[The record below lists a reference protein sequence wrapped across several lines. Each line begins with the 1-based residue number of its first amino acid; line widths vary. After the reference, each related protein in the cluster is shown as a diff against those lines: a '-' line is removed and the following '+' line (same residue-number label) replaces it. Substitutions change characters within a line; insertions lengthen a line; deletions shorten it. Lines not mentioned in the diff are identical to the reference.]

1 MRNWVLDILVTRRK
15 GTDLPFVAIHLAS
28 GRVAGATRYLN
39 IMPKD
44 RGLEIGGTWY
54 GPEFQRTPV
63 NTECKYLLL
72 RHAFETLGC
81 IRVQLKTDLR
91 NERSQ
96 KAIERIGAVKEGVL
110 RNHMILPDG
119 GQGDGEGAVA
129 VGCMDYQ
136 VGGGAARRGRQ
147 QDNADGIDRREGEG
161 AGNGES
167 ECWEQDQLTEQS
179 DRHLFGLGE
188 HAFEVGQGQS
198 HAQCHHDD
206 DDGEGKHYVRK
217 YALLHVGLLWVEL
230 GNEGCISITV

>member
-1 MRNWVLDILVTRRK
+1 MEVKPVVLIGKHVRLEPLTEKHIPGLAEIGAGQTFWDFMLYGNISTAEDMRSWVRDILSRAEK

-28 GRVAGATRYLN
+28 SRIAGATRYLN

-54 GPEFQRTPV
+54 GLEFQRTPV

-110 RNHMILPDG
+110 RKHMILPDG
-119 GQGDGEGAVA
+119 RIRDSVFYSILDTEWPEVKLRLEKM
-129 VGCMDYQ
+129 MD
-136 VGGGAARRGRQ
+136 R
-147 QDNADGIDRREGEG
+147 
-161 AGNGES
+161 S
-167 ECWEQDQLTEQS
+167 S
-179 DRHLFGLGE
+179 
-188 HAFEVGQGQS
+188 
-198 HAQCHHDD
+198 
-206 DDGEGKHYVRK
+206 
-217 YALLHVGLLWVEL
+217 
-230 GNEGCISITV
+230 

>member
-1 MRNWVLDILVTRRK
+1 MEVKPVVLTGQHVRLEPLTEAHTTGLAEIGVGQTFWDFMVYGNIDSVADMRNWVLDILSRAEK

-39 IMPKD
+39 IAPRD

-54 GPEFQRTPV
+54 GSEFQRTPV

-119 GQGDGEGAVA
+119 RYRHSVFYSILD
-129 VGCMDYQ
+129 
-136 VGGGAARRGRQ
+136 
-147 QDNADGIDRREGEG
+147 
-161 AGNGES
+161 
-167 ECWEQDQLTEQS
+167 TEWPTVKS
-179 DRHLFGLGE
+179 KLEEML
-188 HAFEVGQGQS
+188 S
-198 HAQCHHDD
+198 H
-206 DDGEGKHYVRK
+206 
-217 YALLHVGLLWVEL
+217 
-230 GNEGCISITV
+230 

>member
-1 MRNWVLDILVTRRK
+1 MEVKPVVLTGKGVRLEPMTEAHTAALAEIGVGQPFWHFMLYGDMNSTDDMRKWVQDILSRAEK

-39 IMPKD
+39 VMPKD

-54 GPEFQRTPV
+54 GPEFQRTYV

-96 KAIERIGAVKEGVL
+96 RAIGRIGAVKEGVL

-119 GQGDGEGAVA
+119 HYRHSVFYSILD
-129 VGCMDYQ
+129 
-136 VGGGAARRGRQ
+136 
-147 QDNADGIDRREGEG
+147 
-161 AGNGES
+161 
-167 ECWEQDQLTEQS
+167 TEWP
-179 DRHLFGLGE
+179 
-188 HAFEVGQGQS
+188 EVKKRLEEMLS
-198 HAQCHHDD
+198 
-206 DDGEGKHYVRK
+206 R
-217 YALLHVGLLWVEL
+217 
-230 GNEGCISITV
+230 